1 MIDISTLNFSKL
13 NGLIPAIIVDS
24 ETDKILMLGFM
35 NEQALKKTIETN
47 KVTFFSRTKNAL
59 WTKGETSG
67 NFLFVKDIITDC
79 DNDSIIVYATPQ
91 GPTCH
96 TGNYS
101 CFGLEKNN
109 LKFLGYLND
118 LIYQRKKNLP
128 EGSYTTELF
137 KSGSDRI
144 IQKVGEEATEVII
157 AAKNKS
163 RREIIYES
171 ADLLYHLIVMLQDND
186 INLSNVITELESR
199 HK

>member
-1 MIDISTLNFSKL
+1 MIDISILNFSKL

-128 EGSYTTELF
+128 EESYTTELF

-186 INLSNVITELESR
+186 INLSDVITELESR
-199 HK
+199 HR